1 MEFRRGTIEDLD
13 HICCL
18 IESAIKRMEAQGIH
32 QWDEVY
38 PSREDFVHDIIN
50 GILYTVTENNRL
62 IAIYVIS
69 TEYDPQYSNGKWE
82 CDGETACIIHRLCV
96 APEVQNR
103 GIGRKLLSHIEDQ
116 LRNKGFESV
125 RLDVFSENPFA
136 IRLYEKSGYIRRGHA
151 DWRKGRFWLMEKKLQ
166 AISAGTSPISDID
179 HIICL

>member
-1 MEFRRGTIEDLD
+1 MEFRQGTIEDLD

-69 TEYDPQYSNGKWE
+69 TEYDSAYLNGEWE
-82 CDGETACIIHRLCV
+82 YNGETACIIHRLCV

-103 GIGRKLLSHIEDQ
+103 GIGKIVLKHIENQ
-116 LRNKGFESV
+116 LQNIGFASV
-125 RLDVFSENPFA
+125 CLDVFSENPYA
-136 IRLYEKSGYIRRGHA
+136 ISLYKKSGYKRCGYA
-151 DWRKGRFWLMEKKLQ
+151 NWRKGRFWLMEKKL
-166 AISAGTSPISDID
+166 
-179 HIICL
+179 

>member
-1 MEFRRGTIEDLD
+1 MEFRQGTIEDLD

-69 TEYDPQYSNGKWE
+69 T
-82 CDGETACIIHRLCV
+82 
-96 APEVQNR
+96 
-103 GIGRKLLSHIEDQ
+103 
-116 LRNKGFESV
+116 
-125 RLDVFSENPFA
+125 
-136 IRLYEKSGYIRRGHA
+136 
-151 DWRKGRFWLMEKKLQ
+151 
-166 AISAGTSPISDID
+166 
-179 HIICL
+179 